1 MKISNVK
8 MLPISSSNSNWK
20 LATLALATLAT
31 MATFAKTFEWRI
43 STPSARAE
51 TFTAYHGETVRF
63 NLVFSGAMSNVSAQA
78 IYYQTN
84 GMGSADYFPPIPG
97 TVFAPSND
105 IGAAEYRFFI
115 RCRDADGVDYTANGR
130 LRLLDSPGF
139 EPSVVELPVK
149 SLDFANV
156 SVANAPYYTKT
167 ETDSRIVELS
177 PTPGDYETVSNRAS
191 NARSKTDLAVYTMA
205 DWHPGY
211 SDECGFFWDGELG
224 VWVGRN
230 GSGFEGYTLSYSET
244 EKCWLYYNESYTRR
258 IPGSWDDLTL
268 NIGTEITRP
277 SVLVAADD
285 ALAKTSR
292 VAQAAQAATNYTDE
306 AVASIPAPD
315 LTGYAKTNDIQQVR
329 MIVATWERFL
339 DGSNVVFSITN
350 YISGAYNLDAAK
362 LKILEL
368 RDGEYREVYNSRDE
382 IVMHIDN
389 FRTNDFR
396 TATNQVIGTV
406 VAALGGKADKD
417 WGRYT
422 SSGGEAP
429 PNTVYMTAPST
440 VFGGGLEYE
449 RVAVGEGTVCVLAT
463 KGAPVWTQGDEGMFK
478 FHDDG
483 GTNYFGFAKT
493 DSYTIGCNT
502 DGIAVQGS
510 LLTLTY
516 DITMSGHPCVW
527 YKASL
532 LDAVW
537 EQLNL
542 PDGSAAPGASY
553 AVSWETTPPPGKQ
566 YCYIN
571 IGSAPAGFFR
581 STVEVAGEAKFLTN
595 MPADLSG
602 GLLCTNSVTGAMG
615 VIKPNYN
622 GSTVTW
628 TWSAR

>member
-1 MKISNVK
+1 MKR
-8 MLPISSSNSNWK
+8 
-20 LATLALATLAT
+20 LALSLLLFCAVCNA
-31 MATFAKTFEWRI
+31 FAKTFQWRI
-43 STPSARAE
+43 AGNE
-51 TFTAYHGETVRF
+51 TQVSQFAAYHGETVEF
-63 NLVFSGAMSNVSAQA
+63 ELSFTGAASNCTAA
-78 IYYQTN
+78 AARIYYQTN
-84 GMGSADYFPPIPG
+84 GMGQAWWQTDG
-97 TVFAPSND
+97 LVFDPTND
-105 IGAAEYRFFI
+105 VGAATYRFFV
-115 RCRDADGVDYTANGR
+115 RAQDNLGVNYTANGI
-130 LRLLDSPGF
+130 LRMLDSPGF
-139 EPSVVELPVK
+139 TPSAVELPVK
-149 SLDFANV
+149 TLDFASIAV
-156 SVANAPYYTKT
+156 HNAPYYTKP
-167 ETDSRIVELS
+167 ETDERIVALA
-177 PTPGDYETVSNRAS
+177 PAPGNYVSVSNAAMNAAS
-191 NARSKTDLAVYTMA
+191 AYKSLLDCEWLYDGSHVLARTTPEPNAVAEWTHNHSPRWGGETLQYLGCGIWLFRLSSSGIECLATNAEDSVVLDFSSEQLGDFTLARINDVRSPVVYRDDLA
-205 DWHPGY
+205 
-211 SDECGFFWDGELG
+211 S
-224 VWVGRN
+224 
-230 GSGFEGYTLSYSET
+230 
-244 EKCWLYYNESYTRR
+244 
-258 IPGSWDDLTL
+258 
-268 NIGTEITRP
+268 
-277 SVLVAADD
+277 AATD
-285 ALAKTSR
+285 
-292 VAQAAQAATNYTDE
+292 ATNYTDE
-306 AVASIPAPD
+306 AIASIDIPEPD

-329 MIVATWERFL
+329 MIVETWESFL

-396 TATNQVIGTV
+396 AATNQVIGAV
-406 VAALGGKADKD
+406 NAAIAGKADKD
-417 WGRYT
+417 WGKYT

-429 PNTVYMTAPST
+429 PNTVYMTAPNT
-440 VFGGGLEYE
+440 VFAGGLEYE
-449 RVAVGEGTVCVLAT
+449 RVAVGEG
-463 KGAPVWTQGDEGMFK
+463 G
-478 FHDDG
+478 
-483 GTNYFGFAKT
+483 
-493 DSYTIGCNT
+493 
-502 DGIAVQGS
+502 

-581 STVEVAGEAKFLTN
+581 ATVEVAGEAKFLTN

-602 GLLCTNSVTGAMG
+602 GLLCTNSATGAMG

>member
-1 MKISNVK
+1 MKR
-8 MLPISSSNSNWK
+8 
-20 LATLALATLAT
+20 LALSLLLFCAVCNA
-31 MATFAKTFEWRI
+31 FAKTFQWRI
-43 STPSARAE
+43 AGNE
-51 TFTAYHGETVRF
+51 TQVSQFAAYHGETVEF
-63 NLVFSGAMSNVSAQA
+63 ELSFTGAASNCTAA
-78 IYYQTN
+78 AARIYYQTN
-84 GMGSADYFPPIPG
+84 GMGQAWWQTDG
-97 TVFAPSND
+97 LVFDPTND
-105 IGAAEYRFFI
+105 VGAATYRFFV
-115 RCRDADGVDYTANGR
+115 RAQDNLGVNYTANGI
-130 LRLLDSPGF
+130 LRMLDSPGF
-139 EPSVVELPVK
+139 TPSAVELPVK
-149 SLDFANV
+149 TLDFASIAV
-156 SVANAPYYTKT
+156 HNAPYYTKP
-167 ETDSRIVELS
+167 ETDERIVALA
-177 PTPGDYETVSNRAS
+177 PAPGNYVSVSNAAMNAAS
-191 NARSKTDLAVYTMA
+191 AYKSLLDCEWLYDGSHVLARTTPEPNAVAEWTHNHSPRWGGETLQYLGCGIWLFRLSSSGIECLATNAEDSVVLDFSSEQLGDFTLARINDVRSPVVYRDDLA
-205 DWHPGY
+205 
-211 SDECGFFWDGELG
+211 S
-224 VWVGRN
+224 
-230 GSGFEGYTLSYSET
+230 
-244 EKCWLYYNESYTRR
+244 
-258 IPGSWDDLTL
+258 
-268 NIGTEITRP
+268 
-277 SVLVAADD
+277 AATD
-285 ALAKTSR
+285 
-292 VAQAAQAATNYTDE
+292 ATNYTDE
-306 AVASIPAPD
+306 AIASIDIPEPD

-329 MIVATWERFL
+329 MIVETWESFL

-396 TATNQVIGTV
+396 AATNQVIGAV
-406 VAALGGKADKD
+406 NAAIAGKADKD
-417 WGRYT
+417 WGKYT

-429 PNTVYMTAPST
+429 PNTVYMTAPNT
-440 VFGGGLEYE
+440 VFAGGLEYE
-449 RVAVGEGTVCVLAT
+449 RVAVGEGVVCVLTT

-502 DGIAVQGS
+502 DGISVQGS

-581 STVEVAGEAKFLTN
+581 ATVEVAGEAKFLTN

-602 GLLCTNSVTGAMG
+602 GLLCTNSATGAMG